1 MKTSVAKDRS
11 FFAGLAVAL
20 SLTAGGA
27 WAQEIII
34 DAGTGQPISL
44 GGLSDPAMDALR
56 SGGTVQT
63 SSPGG
68 GTRVI
73 RGEVYIPGTWVDPD
87 GCEHWV
93 MDDGIEGYMAP
104 KLTRHGK
111 PICNTG
117 AKSAPPQLMVH
128 TYDVPYEG
136 KYGGKW

>member
-1 MKTSVAKDRS
+1 MTTTVTNGRS

-27 WAQEIII
+27 WAQDIII
-34 DAGTGQPISL
+34 DAGTGQPL
-44 GGLSDPAMDALR
+44 NLNGLSDPAMDALR
-56 SGGTVQT
+56 GGGAVQT
-63 SSPGG
+63 NIGG
-68 GTRVI
+68 NQVVI

-111 PICNTG
+111 PICG
-117 AKSAPPQLMVH
+117 GGHSEPGQLMVR